1 MVDADRDG
9 ILSRMR
15 TAVGSGLM
23 WLERIVML
31 LGAALCL
38 VIGGALVVWLL
49 IADWQILAG

>member
-1 MVDADRDG
+1 
-9 ILSRMR
+9 
-15 TAVGSGLM
+15 M